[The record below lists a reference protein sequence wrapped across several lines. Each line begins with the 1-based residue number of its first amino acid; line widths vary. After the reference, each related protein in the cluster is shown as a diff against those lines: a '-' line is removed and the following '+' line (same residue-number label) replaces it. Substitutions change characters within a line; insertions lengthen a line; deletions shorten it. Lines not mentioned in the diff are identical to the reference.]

1 MWNGNNFN
9 PYMMPGMMSVGQ
21 TPNIDNLYAQ
31 YKNMQAQMNA
41 QPSVNVNPAM
51 GQRGIW
57 VQIREYKEVE
67 NSPVPTDGTP
77 MLFFDYEH
85 GVFYSKKFANGQCC
99 IQDFYFGP
107 TNGSSN
113 SNKEEEAMPAPQV
126 NSDMNPL
133 FSALFD
139 KLDELSKQIG
149 ALSKRANS
157 KAKLPAEGE

>member
-9 PYMMPGMMSVGQ
+9 PYMMPGMMPMGQ
-21 TPNIDNLYAQ
+21 APNIDNLYAQ
-31 YKNMQAQMNA
+31 YKNMQAQMNV

-51 GQRGIW
+51 GQRGTW
-57 VQIREYKEVE
+57 VQIHEYKEVE

-107 TNGSSN
+107 TNGSNN
-113 SNKEEEAMPAPQV
+113 SNKEEAMPEPQV

-149 ALSKRANS
+149 ALAKKPNS